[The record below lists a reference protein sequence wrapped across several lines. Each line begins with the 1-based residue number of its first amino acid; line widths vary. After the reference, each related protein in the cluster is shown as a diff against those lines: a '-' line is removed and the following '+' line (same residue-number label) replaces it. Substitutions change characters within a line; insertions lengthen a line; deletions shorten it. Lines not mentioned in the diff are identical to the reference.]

1 MFRHVNMK
9 ALPEL
14 VEETLSTGRTYV
26 TPGGNKYPSITT
38 VLKVRS
44 EEGIRAWRERVGE
57 EEAKRVMRQASIRGT
72 AVHELAERYLN
83 NDPDWKKG
91 AMPINLHTFMQLKP
105 ILDNRVDNIWAQ
117 EVPLYSDRFRIAG
130 RVDLI
135 AEMDGELTVIDFKT
149 ARKTKKS
156 EWIDNYRLQASFYAA
171 AFYERTQTPI
181 RKFAILI
188 SPDGG
193 DPQVFTGSTHE
204 HLPELLKVRK
214 EYAAKFGA

>member
-1 MFRHVNMK
+1 MFRHVNME

-26 TPGGNKYPSITT
+26 TPEGNKYPSITT

-57 EEAKRVMRQASIRGT
+57 EEAKRVMTQASVRGT

-91 AMPINLHTFMQLKP
+91 VMPINLHTFMQLKP

-149 ARKTKKS
+149 ARKPKKS

-171 AFYERTQTPI
+171 AFYERTQVPI

-188 SPDGG
+188 SPDGSE
-193 DPQVFTGSTHE
+193 PQVFTGGTHE
-204 HLPELLKVRK
+204 HLADLMKVRK